1 MGQLTQTTTQLQTI
15 LDDADAS
22 NAGNTS
28 VSDASDTTATSL
40 KKSGFYALQASSSN
54 APSTDRA
61 VLISAV
67 RNTTATGEIRYGQLA
82 ITESN
87 GLWWNSDDGGSLG
100 TWYEAIGTT
109 TTQTLTNKTLTSPV
123 LTTPQINDSAADHQY
138 VFAAANLAADRT
150 VSLPLLTGNDSFVF
164 EAHAQTLTNKILTAP
179 VLSGS
184 SSAAGSILFKEDTD
198 NGTNSVTLIG
208 PAATADVTVTLPAA
222 TDTLVGK
229 ATTDI
234 LTNKTLTSA
243 VLNTGVSGTAVLD
256 EDNMASDSATK
267 LATQQSIKAYVDGQV
282 SGVTASSTTTFS
294 NKTISG
300 SNNTLSNIAVS
311 STLLAAGTGISLST
325 NTLNVDAA
333 QTGITSIYATDLIL
347 GEDAQTAID
356 FGTANE
362 IDFKVDNAARLT
374 MTASALY
381 PVTDNQIDLG
391 TSSLEFKDA
400 FFDGTVTSD
409 AFAGP
414 LTGDVTGNVS
424 GTAAT
429 VTGAAQSNITSLG
442 TLTALTVDNVIIDG
456 TTIGHTGDTDL
467 MTLASGVL
475 TVAGEVSMTTLDI
488 GGTNVTATAA
498 ELNILDGVTSTA
510 AELNI
515 LDGVTSTAAELNI
528 LDGVTATTAELNYL
542 DIATLGLT
550 AASKAVTAD
559 ANGVVT
565 HDAGTSGEYTAVT
578 SSSNAVS
585 LNLQLGD
592 SFSHDLTENTTISFA
607 NPAASGKVSTATLR
621 IIQGSTARTITWH
634 SSIKWAG
641 DEAPTLSTGDDDVD
655 VFVFYTVDAGTTYYG
670 FTAGQDMS

>member
-15 LDDADAS
+15 LNDSDAS

-28 VSDASDTTATSL
+28 ISDASDTTATSL
-40 KKSGFYALQASSSN
+40 KKSGFFSIQASSSN

-67 RNTTATGEIRYGQLA
+67 RNTSATGEIRYGQLA

-100 TWYEAIGTT
+100 TWYESVGTAA
-109 TTQTLTNKTLTSPV
+109 TQTLTNKTLTSPV
-123 LTTPQINDSAADHQY
+123 LTTPQINDSSADHQY

-229 ATTDI
+229 ATTDT
-234 LTNKTLTSA
+234 LTNKTMTSV

-256 EDNMASDSATK
+256 EDNLASNSATK

-282 SGVTASSTTTFS
+282 SSVTASSTTTFS

-325 NTLNVDAA
+325 NTLNLDAA

-374 MTASALY
+374 VTASALY
-381 PVTDNQIDLG
+381 PVTNNQIDLG
-391 TSSLEFKDA
+391 TASLEFKDA

-414 LTGDVTGNVS
+414 LTGNVTGNVS

-442 TLTALTVDNVIIDG
+442 TLTTLTVDSVIING
-456 TTIGHTGDTDL
+456 STIGHTGDTDL
-467 MTLASGVL
+467 MTVASGVL

-488 GGTNVTATAA
+488 GGTNVTSTAA

-515 LDGVTSTAAELNI
+515 LDGVTSTAAELN
-528 LDGVTATTAELNYL
+528 YL

-559 ANGVVT
+559 ANGVIT
-565 HDAGTSGEYTAVT
+565 LDNGFSEEYAAVA
-578 SSSNAVS
+578 SSSAAVS
-585 LNLQLGD
+585 LDLRTASN
-592 SFSHDLTENTTISFA
+592 FSHDLTENTTISFA
-607 NPAASGKVSTATLR
+607 NPAASGKVSAATLR
-621 IIQGSTARTITWH
+621 IIQGSTARTITWN
-634 SSIKWAG
+634 SSIKWAA
-641 DEAPTLSTGDDDVD
+641 DTAPTLTTTNDAVD
-655 VFVFYTVDAGTTYYG
+655 IFVFYTVDGGTTYYG
-670 FTAGQDMS
+670 FTAGQVMS